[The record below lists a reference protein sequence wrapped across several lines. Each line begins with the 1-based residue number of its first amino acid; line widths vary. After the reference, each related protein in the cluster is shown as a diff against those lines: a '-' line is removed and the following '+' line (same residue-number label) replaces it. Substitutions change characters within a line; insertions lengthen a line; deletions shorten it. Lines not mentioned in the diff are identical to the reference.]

1 MIDSK
6 NSYKKAVIKNVFM
19 FCFYFIYEIIP
30 LYILKLF
37 NIDSSSLSSLNKNI
51 YLISTSIIY
60 LIFVIFMYKKELKI
74 DFNKLKGK
82 FIDNIVKYVP
92 YYIVG
97 VLLMAISNIIIS
109 KFTNVN
115 LSENEINVRNYIQL
129 FPIYMTF
136 STVIYAP
143 IVEEITF
150 RKTFRNIIN
159 NKFLFIILSGVVFG
173 VVHLSSPSSINDYLM
188 IIPYILMGITLSYI
202 YYKSDNIL
210 TTMSLHGMHNLILLI
225 FQFIL

>member
-1 MIDSK
+1 MIDNK
-6 NSYKKAVIKNVFM
+6 KSYKRIVIKNIFI

-37 NIDSSSLSSLNKNI
+37 NINSSSLSSLNKNI

-60 LIFVIFMYKKELKI
+60 LVFIIFMYKDELKF

-82 FIDNIVKYVP
+82 FIDNIVKYIP

-115 LSENEINVRNYIQL
+115 LSENEINVRNYIKL

-159 NKFLFIILSGVVFG
+159 NKYLFIILSGLIFG
-173 VVHLSSPSSINDYLM
+173 IVHLSSSSFNDCLM

-210 TTMSLHGMHNLILLI
+210 TTISLHSMHNLILLI